1 MPVNDVATVKVTIEN
16 FDFSSTVE
24 SVNVEDHDRAIDR
37 ANVVFDDPQARLGQ
51 LPREQGVMQVSMGWN
66 SENTLLFEGIV
77 IRVKADASGSAR
89 QRVTVTS
96 YDLGYRM
103 KQGLKDE
110 TGQRKVKSFSLDS
123 GTWKDAILKVVG
135 QYKNDGILVDAKNI
149 ILDPNPVLGPL
160 NKAYSLANES
170 DWDFL
175 QRKAVDFN
183 ARAFVELN
191 NDKPQF
197 YFVTEKSLLKGDP
210 MGVLFYCVGG
220 GGRQMTA
227 FEYQRIGSGASSS
240 SSATVID
247 PKTGDPITKTA
258 DPPAPEA
265 PLEVDP
271 TADAELAKAAD
282 ILGKAAGKPEESRP
296 ALNIVGGVSDPNKY
310 ATEVKADPTRILGF
324 YGKGTV
330 IGTVKLRA
338 KGKVTIKGIAPWAEG
353 DWYVHQVNHIYQRIN
368 VMDKKKQI
376 KNRST
381 YETKISVT
389 R

>member
-1 MPVNDVATVKVTIEN
+1 MPVNDVASVKVTIEGV
-16 FDFSSTVE
+16 DFSSTVE

-37 ANVVFDDPQARLGQ
+37 AQVLFDDPQGRLGQ

-77 IRVKADASGSAR
+77 IHANPVSSGSAR
-89 QRVTVTS
+89 QHIKVTS

-103 KQGLKDE
+103 KQGLKNDK
-110 TGQRKVKSFSLDS
+110 GQRVVQPFELHA

-135 QYKNDGILVDAKNI
+135 QYKDDGILVDAKNI
-149 ILDPNPVLGPL
+149 ILDPNPTLSQLSNAV
-160 NKAYSLANES
+160 KRANES

-175 QRKAVDFN
+175 QRKAVDFK

-191 NDKPQF
+191 GDKPQF

-210 MGVLFYCVGG
+210 MGTLFYCVGG
-220 GGRQMTA
+220 GGRQLTA
-227 FEYQRIGSGASSS
+227 FDYQRIGSGASSS

-271 TADAELAKAAD
+271 TADAELAQAAD
-282 ILGKAAGKPEESRP
+282 ILGKAAGKPEEARP

-324 YGKGTV
+324 FGTGTV
-330 IGTVKLRA
+330 IGNVKIRA

-353 DWYVHQVNHIYQRIN
+353 DWYVHKVNHIYSRIN
-368 VMDKKKQI
+368 VYDKKKEI